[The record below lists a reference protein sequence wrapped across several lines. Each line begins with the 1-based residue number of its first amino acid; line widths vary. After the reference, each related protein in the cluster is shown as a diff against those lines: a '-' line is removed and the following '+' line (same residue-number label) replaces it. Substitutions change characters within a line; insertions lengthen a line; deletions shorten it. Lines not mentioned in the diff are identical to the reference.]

1 MFILDRKE
9 AIIVITSDFLFH
21 GTILTVDC
29 ILITI
34 PSMYKA
40 VVMDDALM

>member
-1 MFILDRKE
+1 MFILDGKE
-9 AIIVITSDFLFH
+9 AIIVIAGDFLFH

-34 PSMYKA
+34 PSMYKSI
-40 VVMDDALM
+40 VMDDALV